1 MQTNWFKLILLTMMF
16 AVIID
21 KFLIILN
28 RLLCTGKCYPYDPNR
43 LKGVNLEAKPG
54 MIIQAAPTPSNQKTT
69 TTPYKGQQGHP
80 KGQKGVH
87 TDSYSGSKG
96 DKGQAT
102 STTKPG
108 EAEFVVKTGFY
119 HIFVIIFSPII
130 FSLVFCKSTNLY
142 SYFSNHVYSI

>member
-1 MQTNWFKLILLTMMF
+1 
-16 AVIID
+16 
-21 KFLIILN
+21 
-28 RLLCTGKCYPYDPNR
+28 
-43 LKGVNLEAKPG
+43 

-108 EAEFVVKTGFY
+108 EAEFVVKTGCTIY
-119 HIFVIIFSPII
+119 
-130 FSLVFCKSTNLY
+130 LLLY
-142 SYFSNHVYSI
+142 SLLLLTDPV